1 MATVAAVGMVDTEAA
16 AMAAMGA
23 VATVAAMVVGQLAY
37 RPAMGEY
44 KPACM
49 LREHSAS
56 CNNRSRA

>member
-1 MATVAAVGMVDTEAA
+1 MATVAAVGMVDTEV
-16 AMAAMGA
+16 AAMGA

-44 KPACM
+44 KLACL